1 MESLAESPF
10 IISFADHKQG
20 LSQFDI
26 QSQDCLTSLT
36 LQTHVSKE
44 GIRKKVNQYFLVELW
59 SWLPSPHCNYG
70 EDLRVRQRPGNL

>member
-10 IISFADHKQG
+10 IISFDGHKQG

-36 LQTHVSKE
+36 LQTHISKE
-44 GIRKKVNQYFLVELW
+44 GNRKKVNHYFLVELW
-59 SWLPSPHCNYG
+59 S
-70 EDLRVRQRPGNL
+70 